1 MKSFYYFFII
11 FLLFLGLKKNN
22 KDLLIVGV
30 SPDYP
35 PFIFI
40 ENKELKGFDFDLIN
54 IIAKRLNKQLEIRS
68 MDFDLLLP
76 ELQLGNI
83 QIIIGGMTATAE
95 RSEQVFFTDSYI
107 SDLEIVALARKNSK
121 INNIENLR
129 DKRIVV
135 NEGYVADD
143 FITNSKIVP
152 IRVSSLPDALFLLTI
167 GQADVFVSSKV
178 SLIPYLKQLGDNFSI
193 FDFNAIKESYSIGF
207 GKKYLNLANQV
218 QKELSKMKDDDTI
231 FRLKEKWGIS

>member
-1 MKSFYYFFII
+1 MKFFYYFFII
-11 FLLFLGLKKNN
+11 SLLFLGCKKNN

-167 GQADVFVSSKV
+167 GQADVFVSSKA
-178 SLIPYLKQLGDNFSI
+178 SLMPYLKQLGDGFNI
-193 FDFNAIKESYSIGF
+193 FDFNSIF
-207 GKKYLNLANQV
+207 I
-218 QKELSKMKDDDTI
+218 T
-231 FRLKEKWGIS
+231 